1 MQILF
6 NGRTPAPLPRIA
18 SVRVLGAA
26 IEVTA
31 ELGCD
36 AVFCTYV
43 NDLIETGFVDLSAA
57 TTSRTQE
64 HKMQI

>member
-1 MQILF
+1 VI
-6 NGRTPAPLPRIA
+6 APYSFA
-18 SVRVLGAA
+18 AVRVLGAA

-36 AVFCTYV
+36 AVFRTYV

-57 TTSRTQE
+57 TTNRAQE

>member
-1 MQILF
+1 MI
-6 NGRTPAPLPRIA
+6 APYSVA
-18 SVRVLGAA
+18 SVGVLDVV

-36 AVFCTYV
+36 AVVRTYV
-43 NDLIETGFVDLSAA
+43 NDLTETGFMDLSAA
-57 TTSRTQE
+57 TTNRAQE